1 MPLYG
6 LEVPTGHRETY
17 DAARKGPEGLSTE
30 GRRVG
35 SLSSLE
41 PATLSGKTRIGH
53 AVPRAVACE

>member
-1 MPLYG
+1 MSLYG
-6 LEVPTGHRETY
+6 LEVPTGYGETH

-35 SLSSLE
+35 SLPSLE

-53 AVPRAVACE
+53 TGLRAVACG